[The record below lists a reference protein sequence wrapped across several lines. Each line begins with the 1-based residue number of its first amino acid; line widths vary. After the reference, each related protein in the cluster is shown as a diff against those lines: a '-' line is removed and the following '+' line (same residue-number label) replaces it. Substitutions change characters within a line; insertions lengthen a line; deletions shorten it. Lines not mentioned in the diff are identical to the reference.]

1 MVNISRI
8 ILPVLVLIIVS
19 YGIYKKVDIYDVF
32 LEGAKESFDF
42 ILTMFPTMLAMIL
55 GVNIFLKSG
64 FVNFVFEYLDPLLK
78 LLSLPLE
85 VLPMAFIRPISGSS
99 ALAILSSLLKEKG
112 PDSFIGRLASV
123 MQGSTDTTFY
133 ILTLYY
139 GSVGI
144 KKIRYSLI
152 AGLGADLA
160 GIIGSIFIT
169 QMFFG

>member
-1 MVNISRI
+1 MVNISGI

-42 ILTMFPTMLAMIL
+42 ILTMFPTMLGMIL

>member
-169 QMFFG
+169 QMFF

>member
-1 MVNISRI
+1 MVNISEI

-144 KKIRYSLI
+144 KKIKYSLI

>member
-1 MVNISRI
+1 MVNISGI

-144 KKIRYSLI
+144 KKIKYSLI

>member
-1 MVNISRI
+1 MVNISGI

-42 ILTMFPTMLAMIL
+42 ILTMFPTMLAMML

-144 KKIRYSLI
+144 KKIKYSLI

>member
-1 MVNISRI
+1 MVNISGI

-42 ILTMFPTMLAMIL
+42 ILTMFPTMLGMIL

-144 KKIRYSLI
+144 KKIKYSLI

>member
-1 MVNISRI
+1 MVNISGI
-8 ILPVLVLIIVS
+8 ILPILVLIIVS

-144 KKIRYSLI
+144 KKIKYSLI

>member
-1 MVNISRI
+1 MVNISGI

-144 KKIRYSLI
+144 KKIKYSLI

-169 QMFFG
+169 QMFF

>member
-1 MVNISRI
+1 MVNISGI

-19 YGIYKKVDIYDVF
+19 YGINKKVDIYDVF

-42 ILTMFPTMLAMIL
+42 ILTMFPTMLGMIL

>member
-1 MVNISRI
+1 MVKISGI

>member
-1 MVNISRI
+1 MVNISGI
-8 ILPVLVLIIVS
+8 ILPILVLIIVS

>member
-1 MVNISRI
+1 MVNISGI
-8 ILPVLVLIIVS
+8 ILPILVLIIVS

-144 KKIRYSLI
+144 KKIKYSLI
-152 AGLGADLA
+152 AGLGSDLA